1 MFINK
6 VFYDWMVVENLI
18 EGDECLLI
26 NLSEKLLNLLFV
38 LLFIKLF
45 FDLLNR

>member
-1 MFINK
+1 
-6 VFYDWMVVENLI
+6 MVVENLI

-26 NLSEKLLNLLFV
+26 NLSEKLLKLLFV

-45 FDLLNR
+45 FDLLKR